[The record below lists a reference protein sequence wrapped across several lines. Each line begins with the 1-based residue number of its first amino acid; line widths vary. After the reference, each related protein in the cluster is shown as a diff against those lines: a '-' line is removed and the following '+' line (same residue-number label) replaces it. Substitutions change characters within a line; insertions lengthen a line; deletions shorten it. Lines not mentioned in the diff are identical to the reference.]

1 MAEESTQQ
9 TTGVELRTEQG
20 ELQGKLYG
28 HYLEVVRRGILTV
41 YDIRTGRRVRTMEV
55 TRERR
60 QG

>member
-1 MAEESTQQ
+1 MADE
-9 TTGVELRTEQG
+9 TTNSIVELRTERG
-20 ELQGKLYG
+20 ELQGKLVNG
-28 HYLEVVRRGILTV
+28 HYLEVVRHGIMTV